1 MADYIPLAVVM
12 APTLIFT
19 GMSDKS
25 LKFVLFDRFVFL
37 VALFLFL
44 LIIYTRF
51 KWLLQQV
58 YPLDFDGF
66 YYLLEFRS
74 RIEEGHSYFG
84 TANPYFFITTGIG
97 RLIGAA
103 PMQIYNSSVIGS
115 YLLFLL
121 ALGLCSFNREI
132 CSPAAVLVSAAARS
146 DAIFYLFYGYPKQ
159 GFALAMF
166 TLGLALFKLAGTRS
180 TTRAVA
186 GAALLL
192 AAVVHLFAAA
202 TLAAAGSAALSLRMR
217 RFPFVLL
224 CSFAV
229 ILGLTAAATF
239 AGKSFIGE
247 LTWTGGFPWQ
257 EAAKRNWISQYE
269 QFEYPVYFTT
279 ALLISAAAI
288 SYPLRLPLVMFLLV
302 LLLSAPIWREGG
314 TAWYRFLV
322 SSPAIWFIGIS
333 ALILQPVPLRAVK
346 SWAISGAILL
356 LYAAALINCGPM
368 PVEGRRIGPAMKP
381 ELLSKSAGLFR
392 QWLPEKAFIKAP
404 HGIQYRVAYFLE
416 RRSAREFPKD
426 QSEVELFELST
437 SPPRMADCV
446 FLEERSNESTANCA
460 ALIAPGFQP
469 WFIYR
474 TDLRGIKTGQPD
486 S

>member
-1 MADYIPLAVVM
+1 
-12 APTLIFT
+12 
-19 GMSDKS
+19 MSDKT
-25 LKFVLFDRFVFL
+25 LKFVIFDRLVFL

-44 LIIYTRF
+44 LIVYTRF
-51 KWLLQQV
+51 KWLLRQE

-66 YYLLEFRS
+66 YYLQEFRS
-74 RIEEGHSYFG
+74 RIEGGHSYFG
-84 TANPYFFITTGIG
+84 TTNPYFFITTGVG

-103 PMQIYNSSVIGS
+103 PMQIYNYSVIGS

-121 ALGLCSFNREI
+121 ALGLCSFNKEI
-132 CSPAAVLVSAAARS
+132 CSPAAVLVSAATRS
-146 DAIFYLFYGYPKQ
+146 DAIFYLFYGYLKQ

-166 TLGLALFKLAGTRS
+166 TLGLALFKLVGTKSAG
-180 TTRAVA
+180 RAVA

-202 TLAAAGSAALSLRMR
+202 ALVAVGSAALSLRTK

-229 ILGLTAAATF
+229 ILGLTAAAIF

-257 EAAKRNWISQYE
+257 QAAKRNWISQYE
-269 QFEYPVYFTT
+269 QFEYPIYFTT
-279 ALLISAAAI
+279 ALLISLAAI
-288 SYPLRLPLVMFLLV
+288 SYPLRLPVVMFLLV

-322 SSPAIWFIGIS
+322 SSPAIWFIGLS
-333 ALILQPVPLRAVK
+333 AFILQPVPLRVVK

-356 LYAAALINCGPM
+356 SYGAALITCGPLPM
-368 PVEGRRIGPAMKP
+368 EGRRIGPAMKP
-381 ELLSKSAGLFR
+381 ELLSMSASLFR
-392 QWLPEKAFIKAP
+392 HWLPENAFIKAP

-416 RRSAREFPKD
+416 RRSAREFPID

-437 SPPRMADCV
+437 APPQMADCII
-446 FLEERSNESTANCA
+446 LEDRRDESTANCA
-460 ALIAPGFQP
+460 ALIAPGSQP
-469 WFIYR
+469 WFLYR
-474 TDLRGIKTGQPD
+474 SVRRGVGSAGNKAGQPT